1 MTAAGPKRGGG
12 EDGDPEIEIDRH
24 APEISEALARHG
36 RIYRKTGEVQAE
48 QASAAT
54 PVETVLA
61 DGTNET
67 KNMAVPGDFIVTA
80 PAGERYVVK
89 PDTFLARY
97 SPKRGQEGVYTA
109 RGQIVAVPNPLRRPL
124 SIMASWGEAQHGSA
138 NCMIA
143 DIYDPATKQRKGQ
156 PYLIALAE
164 FKKTYKP
171 VRPPRN
177 KK

>member
-1 MTAAGPKRGGG
+1 MTAAGPKRGGD
-12 EDGDPEIEIDRH
+12 DGDSEIEIDRH
-24 APEISEALARHG
+24 APAISEALTRDG
-36 RIYRKTGEVQAE
+36 KIYRKTGEVQAE

-54 PVETVLA
+54 LVETVLA
-61 DGTNET
+61 DGTKET
-67 KNMAVPGDFIVTA
+67 KNMAAPGDFIVTA

-97 SPKRGQEGVYTA
+97 VPKRGKTGLYTA
-109 RGQIVAVPNPLRRPL
+109 CGQIVAVPNPLGRPI

-143 DIYDPATKQRKGQ
+143 DVFDPATKQRKGQ